1 MELKNCKG
9 SKSTNTILI
18 YHQNIC
24 SVINKIDELYMH
36 MQIDGIAP
44 HLICLMEHHL
54 KQTEINN
61 LSLKGYKLASE
72 FCRKKIRG
80 GGACILINKALFY
93 STIDLNQYCHEK
105 MLEMCTIKLHLKSF
119 KLIVL
124 CVYRAPTGDI
134 NFFLSNWK

>member
-1 MELKNCKG
+1 
-9 SKSTNTILI
+9 
-18 YHQNIC
+18 
-24 SVINKIDELYMH
+24 MH

-44 HLICLMEHHL
+44 HLICLTEHHL

-61 LSLKGYKLASE
+61 FSLKGYKLASE

-80 GGACILINKALFY
+80 GGACILINKALSY
-93 STIDLNQYCHEK
+93 STIELNQYCHEK
-105 MLEMCTIKLHLKSF
+105 TLEMCAIKLHLKSF

-134 NFFLSNWK
+134 NLFLSNWKSF